1 MSRHK
6 PNTKA
11 GKILSHLDKMGS
23 ITTWEAIKLYRAT
36 RLSDVIF
43 RLKQDGYIIESKK
56 MKSKDGGTFA
66 KYILIGK

>member
-1 MSRHK
+1 MKHK

-11 GKILSHLDKMGS
+11 GQILSHLDTMGS

-43 RLKQDGYIIESKK
+43 RLKQDGYVIETKK
-56 MKSKDGGTFA
+56 MKGKNGGTFA
-66 KYILIGK
+66 KYIFIGK